1 MSWVISK
8 ALEQYRSAEVES
20 WGRCLSPDSGRP
32 SGLLTVS
39 RDYSFKE
46 LESCSVAQNEFCNLC
61 SVIFNLLLNFFCV
74 QFRIPLKSCLIHFQN
89 EKTKTQRKGLDVPQ
103 VPEMQLKS
111 SEQWMSVLAFLC
123 SRLRS
128 GGLFQVI
135 AEG

>member
-1 MSWVISK
+1 MSFAIYVQ
-8 ALEQYRSAEVES
+8 LF
-20 WGRCLSPDSGRP
+20 
-32 SGLLTVS
+32 LTF
-39 RDYSFKE
+39 Y
-46 LESCSVAQNEFCNLC
+46 L
-61 SVIFNLLLNFFCV
+61 IFFCV

-128 GGLFQVI
+128 GGFFQVI